1 MATKPIWAG
10 KEALLDW
17 NHAEV
22 YFDGTFTEPQ
32 LNHPEGITFDK
43 EGNIYCGGE
52 KGEIFRIDKSGRCME
67 QIASTGGF
75 VLGLVFDN
83 EENLYACDIKHAAV
97 FKLEAA
103 TGQLNLFA
111 NGDGSGRR
119 MNIPNAPVVDNKNH
133 CLYVSDSYQSDQ
145 AGPGIWRFDL
155 AVGKGEMW
163 YDEPLTFANGMA
175 LDPSHRFLYVAETF
189 AKQISRIRIGS
200 DGRPLE
206 KETVVRLDALPD
218 GLTLD
223 DKGNLYISCYEP
235 SLIYRWSEWNGLEL
249 LYYDPTAHT
258 LCHPTNC
265 AFRGND
271 LFTSNLGRWHITR
284 IPNVI

>member
-1 MATKPIWAG
+1 MILKPTWAG
-10 KEALLDW
+10 KEALINW
-17 NHAEV
+17 NQAEV

-32 LNHPEGITFDK
+32 LNHPEGIVFDK

-52 KGEIFRIDKSGRCME
+52 KGEIFRIDKSGTE
-67 QIASTGGF
+67 IKQIASTDGF
-75 VLGLVFDN
+75 VLGLAFDN
-83 EENLYACDIKHAAV
+83 EENLYACDLKHAAV
-97 FKLEAA
+97 FKLDRA
-103 TGQLNLFA
+103 TGQLSLFA
-111 NGDGSGRR
+111 NGDASGRR
-119 MNIPNAPVVDNKNH
+119 IRIPNVPVVDHQNH
-133 CLYVSDSYQSDQ
+133 CLYVSDSYNS
-145 AGPGIWRFDL
+145 AKPGPGIWRFDL
-155 AVGKGEMW
+155 ATRKGEMW

-175 LDPSHRFLYVAETF
+175 LDAKNQILYVAETF
-189 AKQISRIRIGS
+189 ANQISQIRIGS
-200 DGRPLE
+200 DGLPTE
-206 KETVVRLDALPD
+206 KEAIIRLDALPD

-223 DKGNLYISCYEP
+223 NRGNLYISCYEP
-235 SLIYRWSEWNGLEL
+235 SMIYRWSESNGLEL